1 MRCPYCQNENQYDAL
16 TCEYCKK
23 DLPMTKERE
32 QEIKKRHKA
41 EHKNKMHYSIIRL
54 AGLIS
59 GLAIIIGIIVVVAL
73 MRS

>member
-1 MRCPYCQNENQYDAL
+1 
-16 TCEYCKK
+16 
-23 DLPMTKERE
+23 MTKERE

-41 EHKNKMHYSIIRL
+41 EHKNKMHDSIIRL